1 MRYLA
6 RKLREIG
13 MDQVEAVNDAVVPI
27 CKSRDPKYNIYC
39 DINTI
44 NLLGI
49 ENTRLIIQYIHLDA
63 RVGPFLFTLKLFIKS
78 KEINNCKYSVSAAI
92 WYPSLT
98 HCILARKGYVSSYA
112 FILMGLHFLM
122 FVQKP
127 ALIPCLQNLKDATCL
142 SPNCNFS
149 RRTCVDG
156 CNVRYH
162 DCVLV
167 ENSVT

>member
-13 MDQVEAVNDAVVPI
+13 MDQVEAVNDAAVPI

-63 RVGPFLFTLKLFIKS
+63 RVEPFLFTLKLFIKS

-92 WYPSLT
+92 
-98 HCILARKGYVSSYA
+98 
-112 FILMGLHFLM
+112 
-122 FVQKP
+122 
-127 ALIPCLQNLKDATCL
+127 
-142 SPNCNFS
+142 
-149 RRTCVDG
+149 
-156 CNVRYH
+156 
-162 DCVLV
+162 
-167 ENSVT
+167 